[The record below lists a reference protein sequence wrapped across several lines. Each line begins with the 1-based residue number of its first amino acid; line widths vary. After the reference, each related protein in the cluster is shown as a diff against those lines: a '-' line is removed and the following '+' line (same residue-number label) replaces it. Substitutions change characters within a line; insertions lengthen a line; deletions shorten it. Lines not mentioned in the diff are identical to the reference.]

1 MNFGS
6 FEILALIMIFFILF
20 GADRL
25 PRLAKA
31 MGQSKGEFQKGLQEA
46 TSIDP
51 AKTVADL
58 ESGGMTEEQRWF
70 KRAKDVGLDPTGMS
84 LDEIKKKVGLLENDG
99 DKNTMNN
106 PTSEE

>member
-1 MNFGS
+1 MNFAP

-20 GADRL
+20 GADRSL
-25 PRLAKA
+25 LAK
-31 MGQSKGEFQKGLQEA
+31 GSIQGRIPKGLQEA

-70 KRAKDVGLDPTGMS
+70 KRAKDVGLDPSGMS
-84 LDEIKKKVGLLENDG
+84 LDEIKRKVELLENDG
-99 DKNTMNN
+99 EKNTMNS

>member
-1 MNFGS
+1 
-6 FEILALIMIFFILF
+6 
-20 GADRL
+20 
-25 PRLAKA
+25 
-31 MGQSKGEFQKGLQEA
+31 
-46 TSIDP
+46 
-51 AKTVADL
+51 
-58 ESGGMTEEQRWF
+58 MTEEQRWF